1 MLFDQ
6 VRQGSLRQG
15 HALTAQELLRAQ
27 SMPVVTECRCAGIAT
42 REERLGRSVSRAVKG
57 VPQAIAHSEVQR
69 QYTVYEFVVTDQHG
83 ASWKIEKRFSEIK
96 QFKHDLVNGGAD
108 VVKGWELPSK
118 IAVTKSQRKMAEETI
133 NQRKAIVETF
143 LSLCVSFCGG
153 HPLVK
158 VFFSD
163 HSVYPPLLEE
173 DGEED
178 DEHSA
183 APELPVTEG
192 VPPYLANRLGATLE
206 EPEPEPEQEPDSD
219 EESEGEHEEST
230 SGGEVDPT
238 WATNDAATR
247 GSSDTMSGRALGA
260 AAGRWTVAQLLED
273 QAKLVPAEETR
284 QQLRIARVYQ
294 STLPTQ
300 VFDCVHVQ
308 KRVARRREGGSNMR
322 SLRLTSDELIVIRP
336 PERISAVIEYVN
348 VIAGRIEGDN
358 FVMLTVVVEGKRTRR
373 RYQCGRA
380 RGFVAELSRR
390 VLLAKHIAE
399 KTARCSWADK
409 QSEDTII
416 ARQTVLVH
424 GSSADSDDGEGW
436 SAMTGWDLDSLLAT
450 DRSSDDSG
458 DEGGGGEAGNPGPAA
473 GSSIAQA
480 LMASDPPA
488 AAVGTASSDGW
499 QVGAAQVSAADAAAQ
514 REEIRLRSVLAERMQ
529 VITGMTEG
537 ERLSW
542 AVDKLLHGE
551 KAEDQ
556 HKLARPMQSF
566 LAAFDEKMATSADT
580 AVESTRQLLEKAREI
595 IMALRMDSLRH
606 SLVEIPVELVG
617 AAAAAQPSGS
627 DSEHTNGA
635 DSELAAA
642 NTLSHII
649 YARLESA
656 VIRPLHSQ
664 LLACCDQMAETGN
677 TTDLAF
683 EAKRRELR
691 ACGQEYYGI
700 PAELQSPSGWAVVIS
715 KLNALSS
722 RDTQASLLP
731 SKQLVLLVTA
741 ASSVYTAFASEQTG
755 KAAVISGDDFLP
767 IFIYI
772 VVQSQLTKLSQMWHY
787 MYYLADPVLLRGEGG
802 YYLGVFEAAVHYI
815 SNWSLE
821 VHSSQLEPPQKPIL
835 NSEPEPEPEP
845 QSQNHFNLLVT
856 SDDLFP
862 GEQRKCLVFARD
874 LSELQTNLAESLGI
888 GGVGVHILLHD
899 AEFEEYYLPNSIDEL
914 AESSSVKIKAR

>member
-6 VRQGSLRQG
+6 VRQGSVRQDR
-15 HALTAQELLRAQ
+15 ALTAQQLMRAQ
-27 SMPVVTECRCAGIAT
+27 SMPVITECRCAGIAT
-42 REERLGRSVSRAVKG
+42 REERLGRSVRRAVKG

-83 ASWKIEKRFSEIK
+83 ASWQIEKRFSEIK
-96 QFKHDLVNGGAD
+96 KFKHDLVNGGVD

-158 VFFSD
+158 DFFSD
-163 HSVYPPLLEE
+163 HSVYPPVLEE

-183 APELPVTEG
+183 APEQPVQVTEG
-192 VPPYLANRLGATLE
+192 VPPYLTNRLGAALE
-206 EPEPEPEQEPDSD
+206 EPEPEPEPEPGQEPDSD
-219 EESEGEHEEST
+219 EESEGEHDESRN
-230 SGGEVDPT
+230 DPT
-238 WATNDAATR
+238 WATNGAAR
-247 GSSDTMSGRALGA
+247 RDSSDATSGRALRA

-273 QAKLVPAEETR
+273 QAKFVPADETR

-308 KRVARRREGGSNMR
+308 NRVALRRQGGSNMR
-322 SLRLTSDELIVIRP
+322 SLRLTSDALIVIRP
-336 PERISAVIEYVN
+336 PQRISAVIEYVN

-380 RGFVAELSRR
+380 SDFIAELSRR
-390 VLLAKHIAE
+390 VLLAKHIEE
-399 KTARCSWADK
+399 KTVRCSWADR
-409 QSEDTII
+409 QSEDTVI

-424 GSSADSDDGEGW
+424 TSSADSDDGEGW

-458 DEGGGGEAGNPGPAA
+458 DEDGDGEA
-473 GSSIAQA
+473 GSSIASE
-480 LMASDPPA
+480 ASDPPSA
-488 AAVGTASSDGW
+488 AAGTAGSDGW
-499 QVGAAQVSAADAAAQ
+499 HVGAAQVSATDAAAQ

-529 VITGMTEG
+529 TITGMTER
-537 ERLSW
+537 ERLSC
-542 AVDKLLHGE
+542 AVDKLLSGE

-556 HKLARPMQSF
+556 HKLARPIQSF
-566 LAAFDEKMATSADT
+566 LAAFDEKMASSADA

-595 IMALRMDSLRH
+595 ILALRMDSLRL
-606 SLVEIPVELVG
+606 SLVQIPVELLDAVTP
-617 AAAAAQPSGS
+617 QPSGS
-627 DSEHTNGA
+627 DSKQANCGG
-635 DSELAAA
+635 SELAAA
-642 NTLSHII
+642 HTLSHII
-649 YARLESA
+649 YACLESA

-664 LLACCDQMAETGN
+664 LLACCDQMADTGN
-677 TTDLAF
+677 TADLAF

-700 PAELQSPSGWAVVIS
+700 PAELQSPSGWAVVIR

-722 RDTQASLLP
+722 GDAQDSLLP
-731 SKQLVLLVTA
+731 SKQLALLVSA

-772 VVQSQLTKLSQMWHY
+772 VVQSQLMKLSQMWHY

-815 SNWSLE
+815 SNWSPE
-821 VHSSQLEPPQKPIL
+821 VHSSQQEPPQKPIPK
-835 NSEPEPEPEP
+835 SEPQPEPEP
-845 QSQNHFNLLVT
+845 QSQNHFNLLVL
-856 SDDLFP
+856 SDDFFP

-874 LSELQTNLAESLGI
+874 LSELETNLAESLGI
-888 GGVGVHILLHD
+888 GGVGMHILLHD
-899 AEFEEYYLPNSIDEL
+899 DEFQEYYLPNSIDEL
-914 AESSSVKIKAR
+914 AETSSVKVRAR